1 MHVPSLRNRILIGS
15 YIQTEW
21 LGRVCLWGC
30 CILDAAEES
39 HVTALSSPHGLPLE
53 PLFTIFPGSVLKPAA
68 IFRQDVPW
76 FRLQR
81 RAEPTTGRTRHLTGA
96 CVAVLCSGDEL
107 ALCGMKAIGSIWLN
121 SWPRDL
127 FALLSLQKLLGPGI
141 GAPLKNPRCFTRCVC
156 QTKMDRFHF

>member
-1 MHVPSLRNRILIGS
+1 MPLRVL
-15 YIQTEW
+15 YI
-21 LGRVCLWGC
+21 GC
-30 CILDAAEES
+30 CRRKSRDCPELARWSASGTTFHYFPRLCAE
-39 HVTALSSPHGLPLE
+39 T
-53 PLFTIFPGSVLKPAA
+53 GSISA

-141 GAPLKNPRCFTRCVC
+141 GAPLKNPRCFARCVC